1 MTAQLLSTSEGQTLV
16 LTLSNPEF
24 RNALGPE
31 MYAAGVEALSVAE
44 SSADVRSVVIT
55 GANGIFSAGGNL
67 QRLQN
72 NRQLPPEHQAQ
83 SIEGLH
89 NWIEA
94 IRTFPKPVIAAVEGP
109 AAGAGFSLALACDM
123 IVAARNSVFVM
134 AYSSIALS
142 PDGGGS
148 WSLSRAVPRQLATE
162 LLMCGERSGAERLQQ
177 LGVVNRLADAGQA
190 LLQALE
196 LCEQLN
202 ARAPNALASIKEL
215 LSDADGS
222 SLNAQLARERNAFV
236 KNLHHPNAGI
246 GIGAFLNKQKPNH
259 QSLKG
264 QSMDEPILTMEE
276 REAIN
281 SGRWFSSLS
290 PSLRHDILRCAY
302 VKRHKDGD
310 MLAAR
315 GDPPEQWIACAKGA
329 VRVSSTSV
337 SGKQITLTYVEPGI
351 WFGDVSIFD
360 GDRRTHD
367 CYAHGETTTLNVAKA
382 DFKKILTQHVE
393 FYDAMLRLHAR
404 RIRQLYGLVE
414 DLNTLPLRARLA
426 KQLNHLLRSYGV
438 PSLSDAKAIRIS
450 LQLAQEELAQL
461 LGASRQRVNQELK
474 QMEREQIIRIEP
486 GGLVVL
492 DRDALLLIVNADH

>member
-1 MTAQLLSTSEGQTLV
+1 
-16 LTLSNPEF
+16 
-24 RNALGPE
+24 
-31 MYAAGVEALSVAE
+31 
-44 SSADVRSVVIT
+44 
-55 GANGIFSAGGNL
+55 
-67 QRLQN
+67 
-72 NRQLPPEHQAQ
+72 
-83 SIEGLH
+83 
-89 NWIEA
+89 
-94 IRTFPKPVIAAVEGP
+94 
-109 AAGAGFSLALACDM
+109 
-123 IVAARNSVFVM
+123 
-134 AYSSIALS
+134 
-142 PDGGGS
+142 
-148 WSLSRAVPRQLATE
+148 
-162 LLMCGERSGAERLQQ
+162 
-177 LGVVNRLADAGQA
+177 
-190 LLQALE
+190 
-196 LCEQLN
+196 
-202 ARAPNALASIKEL
+202 
-215 LSDADGS
+215 
-222 SLNAQLARERNAFV
+222 
-236 KNLHHPNAGI
+236 
-246 GIGAFLNKQKPNH
+246 
-259 QSLKG
+259 
-264 QSMDEPILTMEE
+264 MDEPILTMEE

-281 SGRWFSSLS
+281 GGRWFSSLS

-367 CYAHGETTTLNVAKA
+367 CYAHGDTTTLNVAKA

-426 KQLNHLLRSYGV
+426 KQLNHLLPSYGV